1 MPKIAQE
8 LNALQVAR
16 LKDQGDHHVGGVPGL
31 LLRIAGN
38 SRVWVLRIYVEGS
51 RRNIG
56 LGAFP
61 AVTLSV
67 ARDKAREKRNQ
78 VERGEVVLLTK
89 AEARKVLATKAAKAV
104 TFRQAAV
111 AMIKAKRVQ
120 WSNPKHAA
128 QWASTLETYAYP
140 KLGDVAITD
149 IDVALVLSVLEGIWY
164 AKPETASR
172 VRGRMEA
179 VIDYAVVKH
188 ELKMDNPARWR
199 GHLDVLLPAKG
210 KVRAVEH
217 HEAVPWRD
225 APACARK
232 IAQAPG
238 TAAKALLVLLLTA
251 SRTGE
256 LLGMK
261 HGEIDRARKL
271 WMIPGERMKA
281 RKPHAVPLVDLVLE
295 LVGEGDPDDLVF
307 VSPLSKKTIA
317 RAEQAGLKAVR
328 KPLSNAAMGKV
339 MERLEIDAT
348 PHGWRST
355 FRDWAAESTSYPNEL
370 LEMALAHT
378 IENKAEAAY
387 RRGDM
392 IDRRRPLMADWVKYL
407 LSAT

>member
-16 LKDQGDHHVGGVPGL
+16 LKDEGDHHVGGVPGL
-31 LLRIAGN
+31 LLRIIGN

-61 AVTLSV
+61 TVTLSV

-78 VERGEVVLLTK
+78 VDRGDVVLLTK
-89 AEARKVLATKAAKAV
+89 AEARKVVATKVAKAV
-104 TFRQAAV
+104 TFKQAAV
-111 AMIKAKRVQ
+111 AMLAAKRVQ

-140 KLGDVAITD
+140 KLGELAITEIDVAI
-149 IDVALVLSVLEGIWY
+149 VLAVLEPIWY
-164 AKPETASR
+164 EKPETASR
-172 VRGRMEA
+172 VRGRIEA

-232 IAQAPG
+232 ITGAEG
-238 TAAKALLVLLLTA
+238 EAARALLFTLLTA
-251 SRTGE
+251 SRTQE
-256 LLGMK
+256 VLGMCF
-261 HGEIDRARKL
+261 GEIDRQRKV
-271 WMIPGERMKA
+271 WNIPVGRMKA
-281 RKPHAVPLVDLVLE
+281 KKPHAVPLTDYVLG
-295 LVGEGDPDDLVF
+295 LVGEGEPGALVF
-307 VSPLSKKTIA
+307 VSPMSKKTLA
-317 RAEQAGLKAVR
+317 RAAKMGLAVTR

-339 MERLEIDAT
+339 MERLKIDAT

-392 IDRRRPLMADWVKYL
+392 IDRRRPLMEDWAKYVMG
-407 LSAT
+407 